1 MKKKLYIR
9 MSVISIIVMLL
20 SIFVTVGIL
29 YGQFIQQIM
38 EDLKTNVRILKSTEA
53 VLEYVEKNYDP
64 NIDNLR
70 ITVIDADGNVKYD
83 SNVDSKKM
91 ENHKNREEVAEA
103 LENGSGQAIRKSD
116 TLDKNTYYYAERL
129 ENGQVLRAG
138 KEAGSLWQFG
148 MKILP
153 TMIMELLLA
162 VMVCIIAAKYLSKK
176 LVEPIELLAQNLD
189 NDVQMETYSEIQPFL
204 DKIHSQHKDM
214 KKSTKMR
221 QEFTANVSHELKTP
235 LASISGYAELIETG
249 MAKEE
254 DIKRFAGEIHKS
266 SNRLLSLIN
275 DIIELSELDVMDGE
289 KSTSPVDLSLEA
301 ENCVEMLK
309 MNAKKHGV
317 SISMAEKEQSCV
329 IQADR
334 DMIQEVIYNLCDN
347 AIRYNKEDGHV
358 QVSVKKNKD
367 NITLEVKD
375 DGIGIP
381 KKDQER
387 IFERFYRVDKARSKK
402 TGGTG
407 LGLAIVKHIAEQ
419 HDAEIR
425 LVSNVGE
432 GTTISIIFS
441 EK

>member
-9 MSVISIIVMLL
+9 MSVIAIIVMLL

-29 YGQFIQQIM
+29 YGQFIEQIM

-83 SNVDSKKM
+83 SNVDSEKL
-91 ENHKNREEVAEA
+91 ENHKNRVEVAEA
-103 LENGSGQAIRKSD
+103 LKNGSGQAIRKSD

-148 MKILP
+148 IKILP

-162 VMVCIIAAKYLSKK
+162 VAVCIIAARYLSKK
-176 LVEPIELLAQNLD
+176 MVEPIELLAQNLD

-204 DKIHSQHKDM
+204 DKIHSQHKDL